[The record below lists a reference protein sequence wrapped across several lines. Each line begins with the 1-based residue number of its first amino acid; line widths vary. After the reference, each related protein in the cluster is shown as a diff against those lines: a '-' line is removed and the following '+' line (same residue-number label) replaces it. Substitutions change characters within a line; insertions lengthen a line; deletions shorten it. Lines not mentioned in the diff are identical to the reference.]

1 MSADVHQLFI
11 SAGNLLVLRDGRVGF
26 IDFGIVGKISPLTF
40 QALQAFLVSSMSA
53 DYDTMAKALIT
64 MGVTEETVIVEVCCG
79 QRVLSDCVLMQ
90 HLLVDKT
97 CIVLW
102 RSCIHIA
109 RQLHWCRTVRCCLSV
124 QQFDVTQGVSSMLAY
139 QLRGV

>member
-1 MSADVHQLFI
+1 MAGGDIFTIALRAKCCHSPFRPCKPCHVFHVSNGLQWLCFY
-11 SAGNLLVLRDGRVGF
+11 AGNLLVLRDGRVGF

-79 QRVLSDCVLMQ
+79 QRVMSDCVLMQ
-90 HLLVDKT
+90 HLLATKT
-97 CIVLW
+97 CII
-102 RSCIHIA
+102 S
-109 RQLHWCRTVRCCLSV
+109 
-124 QQFDVTQGVSSMLAY
+124 Y
-139 QLRGV
+139 

>member
-1 MSADVHQLFI
+1 M
-11 SAGNLLVLRDGRVGF
+11 GF

-79 QRVLSDCVLMQ
+79 QRVMSDCVLMQ
-90 HLLVDKT
+90 HLLVDTT

-102 RSCIHIA
+102 RSCIHA
-109 RQLHWCRTVRCCLSV
+109 VRQLHWCRTVRCCLSL
-124 QQFDVTQGVSSMLAY
+124 QKFDVTQGVSSMLAY
-139 QLRGV
+139 QLRVV